1 MGHELSFAL
10 GWALLGAV
18 SLLFLFSVWYL
29 LTATDDYR
37 KVKDT
42 PSARESVVLVSVGAV
57 MEGWLKLIAAS
68 LWLVVGIWVVNV
80 PATGRWQGRA
90 FLTLLTL
97 IYLVKIGV
105 RRWTHYGVT
114 LALNAEQTQAQIA
127 EALAAKVKDA
137 ERLRQ
142 EQHTELLQAISE
154 NTQVTK
160 ETGAA
165 ADKAFSEANHA
176 NEKIIN
182 LNERLIETEKRTR
195 E

>member
-42 PSARESVVLVSVGAV
+42 PSAREAVVLVSVGAV

-80 PATGRWQGRA
+80 PATGRWQGRSS
-90 FLTLLTL
+90 L
-97 IYLVKIGV
+97 
-105 RRWTHYGVT
+105 
-114 LALNAEQTQAQIA
+114 
-127 EALAAKVKDA
+127 
-137 ERLRQ
+137 
-142 EQHTELLQAISE
+142 S
-154 NTQVTK
+154 
-160 ETGAA
+160 
-165 ADKAFSEANHA
+165 
-176 NEKIIN
+176 
-182 LNERLIETEKRTR
+182 
-195 E
+195 